1 MNEDMNETI
10 NHEKHQLLVNF
21 VIGVVLAGMLL
32 WICMLTGTVA
42 RMGNEIDE
50 LRALATIETI
60 PETEG
65 VVETT
70 ECTTAPVID
79 TGSLG
84 EDSGETVIETT
95 ESTTSVPT
103 TEETIHNLVPIE
115 PVETTAPEAPSTSV
129 TTDPDTNEDMSELEM
144 LACVIY
150 QEAGGDH
157 QCDDCRRRV
166 ADVVL
171 NRVADPRFPNTMYE
185 VLTAKSQYGRFHWTG
200 IVWPSRAKNAGEKHA
215 VERAW
220 RIAEEV
226 LNGQH
231 SELYGNGYIWQA
243 QFKQSNDNIYCCGH
257 YYGR

>member
-1 MNEDMNETI
+1 MNEGTNETI
-10 NHEKHQLLVNF
+10 HNDKHQILVNF

-32 WICMLTGTVA
+32 WICMLTGTVS
-42 RMGNEIDE
+42 RMSKELDE
-50 LRALATIETI
+50 LRALT
-60 PETEG
+60 
-65 VVETT
+65 VVE
-70 ECTTAPVID
+70 I
-79 TGSLG
+79 
-84 EDSGETVIETT
+84 T
-95 ESTTSVPT
+95 ESTTAPTETLVDILETTDSTTSIPT
-103 TEETIHNLVPIE
+103 TEETTPVLVPIE
-115 PVETTAPEAPSTSV
+115 PVETTAPEAPSYSV
-129 TTDPDTNEDMSELEM
+129 TTDPDTDDSAMSELEM
-144 LACVIY
+144 LACVIF

-185 VLTAKSQYGRFHWTG
+185 VLTAPSQYGRFHWTG
-200 IVWPSRAKNAGEKHA
+200 IVWPSRAQNAGEKHA

-231 SELYGNGYIWQA
+231 SELYGNGYVWQA
-243 QFKQSNDNIYCCGH
+243 SFKQSGDNIYCCGH